1 VLRPQSG
8 VRSHCR
14 KSFFAEMLARSF
26 SRESGGKLPDI
37 HHYLKRLTAHNAVC
51 KELIAQVGISPLTGL
66 ECSVTNAFSATD
78 RRQGI
83 DPKRSTDSVQ
93 REAIAKPSAF

>member
-51 KELIAQVGISPLTGL
+51 KELIAAGRNISFNWARVFRNQRVFRDGSQTRDRSEALDRL
-66 ECSVTNAFSATD
+66 SAK
-78 RRQGI
+78 GGHC
-83 DPKRSTDSVQ
+83 
-93 REAIAKPSAF
+93 